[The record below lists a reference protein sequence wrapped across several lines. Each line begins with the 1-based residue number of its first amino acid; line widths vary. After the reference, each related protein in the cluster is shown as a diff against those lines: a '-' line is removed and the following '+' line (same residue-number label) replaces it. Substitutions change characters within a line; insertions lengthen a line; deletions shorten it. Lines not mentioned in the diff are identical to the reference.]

1 MVRTRNASGKVNLG
15 LHVLR
20 RRTDGYH
27 DLETVFYRIRWSDTV
42 HARPATEYVLTCTD
56 VTLPTD
62 EANLVTKA
70 AQALA
75 ARYGVPCRAS
85 LRLEKRLPVGSGLG
99 GGSSD
104 AAATLR
110 LLAEFWQ
117 LDVSERTLRELA
129 LEIGSDV
136 PFFLGAPLAYA
147 TGRGEVLRPLEGYR
161 FPFALVVA
169 VPPVQVSTAWAYGRI
184 SPNNDD
190 RPNLRAVVESNDLSR
205 WRGELANDF
214 EAVVLEAH
222 PILRQARHL
231 MLDQGAGYA
240 SLSGTGAAVYGVFED
255 PGLAWRAREAAVR
268 RGWRVWCELPESE
281 SSSSGPVLPG

>member
-20 RRTDGYH
+20 RRADGYH
-27 DLETVFYRIRWSDTV
+27 DLETVFYRIRWSDAV
-42 HARPATEYVLTCTD
+42 HARPAAEYALACTD

-70 AQALA
+70 AQVLA
-75 ARYGVPCRAS
+75 ARCGVPCRAS

-104 AAATLR
+104 AASTLR
-110 LLAEFWQ
+110 LLAELWR
-117 LDVSERTLRELA
+117 LDVGEHTLHELA
-129 LEIGSDV
+129 LAIGSDV
-136 PFFLGAPLAYA
+136 PFFLGAPVAYA

-169 VPPVQVSTAWAYGRI
+169 VPPVQVSTAWAYGHI
-184 SPNNDD
+184 SPNKAG
-190 RPNLRAVVESNDLSR
+190 RPELRATVESNDLER
-205 WRGELANDF
+205 WRAELVNDF
-214 EAVVLEAH
+214 EAVVLEAQ
-222 PILRQARHL
+222 PILQQARHL

-255 PGLAWRAREAAVR
+255 PELAWRARKAALQ
-268 RGWRVWCELPESE
+268 RGWRVWCELPESA
-281 SSSSGPVLPG
+281 SRAIDSGN

>member
-42 HARPATEYVLTCTD
+42 HARPAAEYVLACEGA
-56 VTLPTD
+56 TLPTD

-75 ARYGVPCRAS
+75 ARCGVACRAS
-85 LRLEKRLPVGSGLG
+85 LRLEKRLPIGSGLG

-110 LLAEFWQ
+110 LLAGLWR
-117 LDVSERTLRELA
+117 LDVAEHTLHELA

-136 PFFLGAPLAYA
+136 PFFLGAPVAYA

-184 SPNNDD
+184 SPNGDS
-190 RPNLRAVVESNDLSR
+190 RPDLRAVVGSNDLDR
-205 WRGELANDF
+205 WRAELANDF
-214 EAVVLEAH
+214 EAVVLEAQ
-222 PILRQARHL
+222 PILRQARQL

-255 PGLAWRAREAAVR
+255 PELALHARGAALR
-268 RGWRVWCELPESE
+268 RGWRAWCELPESVTSFVE
-281 SSSSGPVLPG
+281 FGR